1 MILGGNWQAHVI
13 PHQTL
18 KTRQR
23 AERDQ
28 WPTPLALRVHRAL
41 SWLERAE
48 RCSDDDGR
56 FVFLWIAFNSAYAAE
71 TGSTRPVEAQR
82 FSDFL
87 GRLVGLD
94 EHRRLPELIWRRY
107 SSAIRLLLS
116 NQYVFQPYWDHQ
128 NGIDN
133 SEKWE
138 ERFSKANTAAHAA
151 LGRHDT
157 GAVLS
162 IVFSRLYTLR
172 NQLLHG
178 GATWNSGINR
188 DQLRDG
194 SAILGDV
201 VPVLIEI
208 MMDHPGEL
216 WGEPSYPV
224 VSD

>member
-1 MILGGNWQAHVI
+1 M
-13 PHQTL
+13 

-23 AERDQ
+23 AERDN
-28 WPTPLALRVHRAL
+28 WPEFLALRVHRAL
-41 SWLERAE
+41 SWLHRAE
-48 RCSDDDGR
+48 QCDDADGR
-56 FVFLWIAFNSAYAAE
+56 FVFLWIAFNSAYAADVGPE
-71 TGSTRPVEAQR
+71 RSLEAQR
-82 FSDFL
+82 FGNFL
-87 GRLVGLD
+87 SRLAELD
-94 EHRRLPELIWRRY
+94 CQDRLAKLVWQRY
-107 SSAIRLLLS
+107 AGAIRVLLD
-116 NQYVFQPYWDHQ
+116 NRFVFQPYWDYQ
-128 NGIDN
+128 NRLPDTDD
-133 SEKWE
+133 WE
-138 ERFSKANTAAHAA
+138 ERFQRANAAAHASLA
-151 LGRHDT
+151 RQDM

-201 VPVLIEI
+201 VPILIEI

-224 VSD
+224 VSE